1 MKLSRREAL
10 AFAAMAAGF
19 APSAR
24 GQRPAGIYRDYSRC
38 LPDYL
43 GTLARQALERRN
55 GELNKLTSAAA
66 IEARQKWVRTTFWK
80 LVGGEPARTPLNA
93 RTTGRLERDGYRLE
107 KVVYESQP
115 GLHISANLYIPTAGR
130 PPYPGVL
137 FQMGHSLDGKA
148 SGLYQRCCQGLVR
161 LGFVVLGFDPMGQG
175 ERTYYPGAK
184 PSRTRLGSADD
195 EHTVPGRQ
203 MMLFG
208 DSSARLQTWDA
219 VRSLDYLASLPMVD
233 PARLASTGQSGG
245 GTNTMLLAAVDDRL
259 ACAAAACPNT
269 ENLAVADF
277 HSPGSTDDAEQN
289 FPGSGPVGFDRWDL
303 VYPLAPKPLLVAVS
317 ERDFFGTYSPM
328 YIENGREEFG
338 RLASVY
344 EVLGKKSQLAWFST
358 PLPHGL
364 HYEMRLAIYRWF
376 RRWLQPGL
384 PEVGAEPPTEPET
397 EQALFVS
404 ESGNVVRSFQG
415 ETPFTLNRKRSVTRT
430 QADLRQLLGVDAMGA
445 PRQAQ
450 ILGRTEFR
458 DTIVEALEVA
468 PAEKVWV
475 PAYLFRPKQGTL
487 KELVLVL
494 EPSGRNLWHENEL
507 YDQLAQRGY
516 AVCAPDLRGI
526 GDMTPEFARGAARHA
541 RSHNSDEHYGWSG
554 LTFGK
559 PMVGQRVSDILALI
573 AGLRARPE
581 FASLPVRVAARGML
595 TVPALF
601 AAALERSIGSLYLA
615 GGLISFR
622 NLADTEDYSH
632 PMSNFI
638 PNLLRH
644 TDLPETAA
652 AIAPRKLVLA
662 GMVNGAG
669 RPMDA
674 AAVRAVYPG
683 SHVEVNEQA
692 RWTADALMQS
702 H

>member
-1 MKLSRREAL
+1 
-10 AFAAMAAGF
+10 
-19 APSAR
+19 
-24 GQRPAGIYRDYSRC
+24 
-38 LPDYL
+38 
-43 GTLARQALERRN
+43 
-55 GELNKLTSAAA
+55 
-66 IEARQKWVRTTFWK
+66 
-80 LVGGEPARTPLNA
+80 
-93 RTTGRLERDGYRLE
+93 
-107 KVVYESQP
+107 
-115 GLHISANLYIPTAGR
+115 
-130 PPYPGVL
+130 
-137 FQMGHSLDGKA
+137 
-148 SGLYQRCCQGLVR
+148 
-161 LGFVVLGFDPMGQG
+161 
-175 ERTYYPGAK
+175 
-184 PSRTRLGSADD
+184 
-195 EHTVPGRQ
+195 
-203 MMLFG
+203 
-208 DSSARLQTWDA
+208 
-219 VRSLDYLASLPMVD
+219 
-233 PARLASTGQSGG
+233 
-245 GTNTMLLAAVDDRL
+245 MLLAAVDDRL

>member
-1 MKLSRREAL
+1 
-10 AFAAMAAGF
+10 MAAGF
-19 APSAR
+19 APAMR
-24 GQRPAGIYRDYSRC
+24 GQRPAGIYRDYARC

-43 GTLARQALERRN
+43 TSLARQAAERRN
-55 GELNKLTSAAA
+55 RELDKLTSAAA
-66 IEARQKWVRTTFWK
+66 IEARQKWVRATFWK
-80 LVGGEPARTPLNA
+80 LVGGEPERTPLNP
-93 RTTGRLERDGYRLE
+93 RTTGRLERDGYQLE

-115 GLHISANLYIPTAGR
+115 GLHVSANLYIPTGGR

-137 FQMGHSLDGKA
+137 FQMGHALDGKA
-148 SGLYQRCCQGLVR
+148 SPLYQRCCQGLAR
-161 LGFVVLGFDPMGQG
+161 LGFAVLGFDPMGQG
-175 ERTYYPGAK
+175 ERTYYPGVK

-203 MMLFG
+203 MLLLG
-208 DSSARLQTWDA
+208 DSSTRMQTWDA
-219 VRSLDYLASLPMVD
+219 VRSLDYLASLPFVD
-233 PARLASTGQSGG
+233 RARLASAGQSGG
-245 GTNTMLLAAVDDRL
+245 GTNTMLLAAVDGRL
-259 ACAAAACPNT
+259 ACAAVACPNT

-338 RLASVY
+338 RLARVY
-344 EVLGKKSQLAWFST
+344 DLLGRKGQLAWFST

-384 PEVGAEPPTEPET
+384 PEVAGEPPTAPET
-397 EQALFVS
+397 EQDLFVS
-404 ESGNVVRSFQG
+404 GSGNVVRSFSG
-415 ETPFTLNRKRSVTRT
+415 ETPFSLNRKRTITRT
-430 QADLRQLLGVDAMGA
+430 PAGLRQLLGLD
-445 PRQAQ
+445 PPLPPQAQ
-450 ILGRTEFR
+450 ILGKTEFR
-458 DTIVEALEVA
+458 HTTVEAVEVA
-468 PAEKVWV
+468 SAEKVWV
-475 PAYLFRPKQGTL
+475 PAYVFRPKQGGL

-494 EPSGRNLWHENEL
+494 EPGGRNLWHEDEL
-507 YDQLAQRGY
+507 YDELARRGY

-559 PMVGQRVSDILALI
+559 PMVGQRVSDVLALI

-581 FASLPVRVAARGML
+581 FATLPVRVAARGML

-601 AAALERSIGSLYLA
+601 AAALEESIRSLYLA

-622 NLADTEDYSH
+622 DLVDTEDYSH
-632 PMSNFI
+632 PMSNFV

-652 AIAPRKLVLA
+652 AIAPRRLVLA

-669 RPMDA
+669 RVVDA
-674 AAVRAVYPG
+674 AAVRSAYPG
-683 SHVEVNEQA
+683 AHVQVNEQA
-692 RWTADALMQS
+692 GWTADALAQN